1 MARKSRYWTLTQGT
15 HQNETGSEIIPLEV
29 KSGKNYSI
37 HHALNNILGNEEY
50 SIRKAY
56 VLCNDNVK
64 IVGDITH
71 LPIYMVMFIKKTTIS
86 SPLIYKID

>member
-1 MARKSRYWTLTQGT
+1 
-15 HQNETGSEIIPLEV
+15 EV

-64 IVGDITH
+64 IVGGITY
-71 LPIYMVMFIKKTTIS
+71 LPIYMVMFIKHTTIS
-86 SPLIYKID
+86 SPLIYRID